1 VTNVDWFDSLE
12 IFCNK
17 QHTHAP
23 WTPTVVN
30 GKVSFPTHSEAAY
43 PEILCN
49 RIASLLKAEMLRQ
62 GALEVDDLKTQV
74 KHQSKSTNRIVLGA
88 LPRGKQIQPLV
99 SEFGTY
105 INVILDVQFDEG
117 LQQFLQRLPKGSAIQ
132 SRLLTTWGETRDAIQ
147 KQSKKKMLERKL
159 EMLKSENGFC

>member
-1 VTNVDWFDSLE
+1 M
-12 IFCNK
+12 
-17 QHTHAP
+17 
-23 WTPTVVN
+23 
-30 GKVSFPTHSEAAY
+30 HSEAAY

-62 GALEVDDLKTQV
+62 GALELDDLKTLV
-74 KHQSKSTNRIVLGA
+74 KHQSKRTNRIVLGA

-105 INVILDVQFDEG
+105 INVTLDVQFGEG

-132 SRLLTTWGETRDAIQ
+132 SRLLTTWGETGRD
-147 KQSKKKMLERKL
+147 SKTVQEKDAGEKASGAE
-159 EMLKSENGFC
+159 KSENGFC